1 MEHGSTSVQEGKQG
15 IRSLPSSRSKRKP
28 RFISN
33 LVLTLLVVLFLTIS
47 MASQQ
52 NCPVPPAIQVVPHEL
67 NIFSDQQEV
76 DLGDA
81 MAESLARR
89 IKIIDDDKLNAY
101 LRTLGDRL
109 VQHLP
114 PTQLKFRFYL
124 VELPEVNAFSI
135 AGGRV
140 YVARKMVALTK
151 SDDELAGVLAHELG
165 HIVTHQT
172 SIQMT
177 ARLREVLGVT
187 TVGDRADIFEKFHL
201 LLENEGRKPRH
212 GGNDEEDKQYVADQ
226 VALYAMARAG
236 YAPHAYVDLWDRF
249 QQTHGKTGS
258 WISNLFGTT
267 KPSERR
273 LGVMLKNISVL
284 PSGCA
289 DIPPGSRTAEFANW
303 QAEVIDYSG
312 LGTKE
317 SLPGLVFKQT
327 LSRPLRPDITNLRL
341 SPDGKYILAQDEGGI
356 HVLTR
361 EPFAV
366 LFYIPAIDAHP
377 ASFTP
382 DSRSI
387 VFHNRSLR
395 VESWLLAEQRRTSA
409 HELTVLRPC
418 FQSALSPDG
427 STLGCLNS
435 EFELSLIDVQSGS
448 ILISKKSFIQMNPMT
463 SCTVATSL
471 AGGGDPRLVEMK
483 FSPDGHYFVAG
494 AYGTH
499 FAWDLSARRELSLPG
514 SIKDVVR
521 ASFAFLGPDRIIG
534 IEVSSPKKSP
544 ILRFP
549 SGERLQQVGL
559 GTGIELTAATHA
571 DYVFVGPLK
580 DEPMGL
586 LDLQSGKMPIAFKRA
601 AADVYDE
608 TMVTEQVSGELA
620 LNALDKISP
629 KSDALAVVKLPQ
641 GRLGPLQAA
650 AVSADFN
657 WMAISHSTRGAVWD
671 VTHNIR
677 TMELG
682 SFHGAW
688 FAPDQFAY
696 VDLSKFMET
705 QRGIGRLDPVSGRGT
720 LGYKIGEAV
729 ASQHG
734 PYVLVTK
741 LREGR
746 TNRTI
751 TLPPQYF
758 CFQALLQHVLGVNSA
773 AERDEDVEL
782 RDVRDGHL
790 VWSHYF
796 PHEVPALSLGW
807 GKVLLRWSLN
817 TSAGHEEL
825 EKYPDLKNGT
835 AETDYLLEEIDLQ
848 KDSATGKFVIKT
860 NKRSFAVS
868 STFSQGD
875 WVIASATGNQV
886 LTYSMSS
893 GQEKGH
899 FFGINP
905 SASQN
910 GLLALENET
919 GQLSIYDMARSQLKQ
934 QYTFADPISFKTFS
948 PDGGRLFV
956 VTASQTAYILDITA
970 MN

>member
-1 MEHGSTSVQEGKQG
+1 VYSASPVSTSK
-15 IRSLPSSRSKRKP
+15 RASR
-28 RFISN
+28 IIA
-33 LVLTLLVVLFLTIS
+33 TLAFTLFTIPFLTVS
-47 MASQQ
+47 LASQQ
-52 NCPVPPAIQVVPHEL
+52 NCPVPPAIQPVPHTL

-81 MAESLARR
+81 MAESVAHR
-89 IKIIDDDKLNAY
+89 IRIIDDDKLNAY
-101 LRTLGDRL
+101 LRSLGDRL
-109 VQHLP
+109 IQHLP
-114 PTQLKFRFYL
+114 PNQLKFRFYL
-124 VELPEVNAFSI
+124 VELSEVNAFSI

-140 YVARKMVALTK
+140 YVARKMVALTR

-172 SIQMT
+172 AIQMT

-187 TVGDRADIFEKFHL
+187 QVGDRADVFEKFHL
-201 LLENEGRKPRH
+201 LLENEARKSGR
-212 GGNDEEDKQYVADQ
+212 GGDEEDKQYVADQ

-249 QQTHGKTGS
+249 QQTHGKTGN

-273 LGVMLKNISVL
+273 LGVMLKNVAAL
-284 PSGCA
+284 PPGCA
-289 DIPPGSRTAEFANW
+289 DIPPGSRTAEFAKW

-312 LGTKE
+312 FGTKE

-327 LSRPLRPDITNLRL
+327 LARPLRPDITNLRF
-341 SPDGKYILAQDEGGI
+341 SPNGKYVLAQDEGGI

-361 EPFAV
+361 EPFSV
-366 LFYIPAIDAHP
+366 LFYIPAIDAHS

-382 DSRSI
+382 DSASV

-395 VESWLLAEQRRTSA
+395 VEGWSVVEQQRTSV
-409 HELTVLRPC
+409 HELTVLHPC

-435 EFELSLIDVQSGS
+435 EFELSLIDVQTGS
-448 ILISKKSFIQMNPMT
+448 ILASKKSFTQMNPMT
-463 SCTVATSL
+463 SCTVAISL
-471 AGGGDPRLVEMK
+471 ASGGDPRLVEMK

-499 FAWDLSARRELSLPG
+499 FAWDLSAHRELSLPG

-534 IEVSSPKKSP
+534 IEVSSPKKSL

-559 GTGIELTAATHA
+559 GTGIQLTSATHG
-571 DYVFVGPLK
+571 DYIFVGPLK

-586 LDLQSGKMPIAFKRA
+586 LDLKSGKMPIAFKRP
-601 AADVYDE
+601 AADVYDA
-608 TMVTEQVSGELA
+608 TMVTEKVSGELA
-620 LNALDKISP
+620 LHDLDKLSVDT
-629 KSDALAVVKLPQ
+629 DALAVVKLPQ
-641 GRLGPLQAA
+641 GRLGPLRAA

-688 FAPDQFAY
+688 FAPDQFVY

-705 QRGIGRLDPVSGRGT
+705 ERAIGRLDPVVGKGI
-720 LGYKIGEAV
+720 LGYKIGDAV

-734 PYVLVTK
+734 PYLLVAK
-741 LREGR
+741 SRNGR
-746 TNRTI
+746 TNGTI
-751 TLPPQYF
+751 AFSPEYS
-758 CFQALLQHVLGVNSA
+758 CFQALLRQVLGVGSA
-773 AERDEDVEL
+773 GERDEDVEL

-807 GKVLLRWSLN
+807 GKVLLRWPLN
-817 TSAGHEEL
+817 NSAGRDEL
-825 EKYPDLKNGT
+825 GKYPELKNGA

-848 KDSATGKFVIKT
+848 KDSVTGKLVIKT

-868 STFSQGD
+868 SVFSLGD
-875 WVIASATGNQV
+875 WVIASATGNQI

-899 FFGINP
+899 FFGTNP

-910 GLLALENET
+910 GLLALENEA
-919 GQLSIYDMARSQLKQ
+919 GQLSVYDMALSQLKQ
-934 QYTFADPISFKTFS
+934 QYTFADPISFKIFS

-956 VTASQTAYILDITA
+956 VTASQTAYILDLA
-970 MN
+970 AKN